1 MSSPDQLRNWI
12 SRISLPAAVIAFAVV
27 AALAG
32 VVAQSAHAQTYS
44 VLHTF
49 TGGLDGEIPEAGVT
63 LDRAG
68 NLYGTASYG
77 GNTGYGTVFK
87 LAHKGSGW
95 TFSPLYNFA
104 GGNDGATPLAR
115 VIFGSNGT
123 LYGTTS
129 DQAMEQGTFG
139 TVFNLRPPAS
149 ACKSVLCPWSE
160 TVLHRFTAN
169 GNDGITPGYGDVVF
183 DKAGNLYGTTINGGT
198 NDRGIVYELTP
209 SGGSWT
215 ESILFNFGSGLGV
228 YPYNGVIFDNA
239 GNLYGTTYED
249 EDGPTVYGTVYQL
262 TPSGSGWTENIL
274 HSFQEASDGAY
285 PFGGVIFDQVGN
297 LYGTTAYAGPSGA
310 GTVFQLTPSNGTWT
324 LTVLHS
330 FAGSDG
336 PFGGLTMDAAGN
348 LYGMTYADGANN
360 FGSVFKLTPSG
371 GGWTYTDLYDFT
383 GKDDGGYPFG
393 TVAFDANGN
402 LYGTASAFGKNG
414 YGVVWEITP

>member
-1 MSSPDQLRNWI
+1 MSRSSQRRNWI
-12 SRISLPAAVIAFAVV
+12 LRIDLLAAAIVFALTVV
-27 AALAG
+27 
-32 VVAQSAHAQTYS
+32 VTQSVQAQTYS

-49 TGGLDGEIPEAGVT
+49 TGGMDGATPEAGVT
-63 LDRAG
+63 LDKAG
-68 NLYGTASYG
+68 NLYGTAANG
-77 GNTGYGTVFK
+77 GNTGSGAVFK
-87 LAHKGSGW
+87 IAHKGSGW

-104 GGNDGATPLAR
+104 GGNDGATPTAR
-115 VIFGSNGT
+115 VIFGPDGT

-129 DQAMEQGTFG
+129 DAGMEQGVFG
-139 TVFNLRPPAS
+139 TVFNLKPSPS
-149 ACKSVLCPWSE
+149 ACRTALCPWLE

-169 GNDGITPGYGDVVF
+169 NDGITPGYGDVVF
-183 DKAGNLYGTTINGGT
+183 DKAGNLYGTTMNGGT

-285 PFGGVIFDQVGN
+285 PFGGVIFDQAGN
-297 LYGTTAYAGPSGA
+297 LYGTTAYSGPAGA
-310 GTVFQLTPSNGTWT
+310 GTIFQLTPSNGTWT

-348 LYGMTYADGANN
+348 LYGTTYADGANL
-360 FGSVFKLTPSG
+360 FGSVFRLTPSG
-371 GGWTYTDLYDFT
+371 DGWTYTDIYDFT
-383 GKDDGGYPFG
+383 GGNDGGYPFG

-402 LYGTASAFGKNG
+402 LYGTASTFGKNG

>member
-1 MSSPDQLRNWI
+1 MSRSSQRRNWI
-12 SRISLPAAVIAFAVV
+12 LRIDLLAAAIVFALTVV
-27 AALAG
+27 
-32 VVAQSAHAQTYS
+32 VTQSVQAQTYS

-49 TGGLDGEIPEAGVT
+49 TGGMDGATPEAGVT
-63 LDRAG
+63 LDKAG
-68 NLYGTASYG
+68 NLYGTAANG
-77 GNTGYGTVFK
+77 GNTGSGAVFK
-87 LAHKGSGW
+87 IAHKGSGW

-104 GGNDGATPLAR
+104 GGNDGATPTAR
-115 VIFGSNGT
+115 VIFGPDGT

-129 DQAMEQGTFG
+129 DAGMEQGVFG
-139 TVFNLRPPAS
+139 TVFNLKPSPS
-149 ACKSVLCPWSE
+149 ACRTALCPWLE

-169 GNDGITPGYGDVVF
+169 NDGITPGYGDVVF
-183 DKAGNLYGTTINGGT
+183 DKAGNLYGTTMNGGT

-285 PFGGVIFDQVGN
+285 PFGGVIFDQAGN
-297 LYGTTAYAGPSGA
+297 LYGTTAYSGPAGA
-310 GTVFQLTPSNGTWT
+310 GTIFQLRPSNGTWT

-348 LYGMTYADGANN
+348 LYGTTYADGANL
-360 FGSVFKLTPSG
+360 FGSVFRLTPSG
-371 GGWTYTDLYDFT
+371 DGWTYTDIYDFT
-383 GKDDGGYPFG
+383 GGNDGGYPFG

-402 LYGTASAFGKNG
+402 LYGTASTFGKNG

>member
-1 MSSPDQLRNWI
+1 MSRSSQRRNWI
-12 SRISLPAAVIAFAVV
+12 LRIDLLAAAIVFALTVV
-27 AALAG
+27 
-32 VVAQSAHAQTYS
+32 VTQSVQAQTYS

-49 TGGLDGEIPEAGVT
+49 TGGMDGATPEAGVT
-63 LDRAG
+63 LDKAG
-68 NLYGTASYG
+68 NLYGTAANG
-77 GNTGYGTVFK
+77 GNTGAGAVFK
-87 LAHKGSGW
+87 IAHKGSGW

-104 GGNDGATPLAR
+104 GGNDGATPTAR
-115 VIFGSNGT
+115 VIFGPDGT

-129 DQAMEQGTFG
+129 DAGMEQGVFG
-139 TVFNLRPPAS
+139 TVFNLKPSPS
-149 ACKSVLCPWSE
+149 ACRTALCPWLE

-169 GNDGITPGYGDVVF
+169 NDGITPGYGDVVF
-183 DKAGNLYGTTINGGT
+183 DKAGNLYGTTMNGGT

-297 LYGTTAYAGPSGA
+297 LYGTTAYSGPAGA
-310 GTVFQLTPSNGTWT
+310 GTIFQLTPSNGTWT

-348 LYGMTYADGANN
+348 LYGTTYADGANL
-360 FGSVFKLTPSG
+360 FGSVFRLTPSG
-371 GGWTYTDLYDFT
+371 DGWTYTDIYDYT
-383 GKDDGGYPFG
+383 GGNDGGYPFG

-402 LYGTASAFGKNG
+402 LYGTASTFGKNG